1 MAATMTPVQL
11 ITVAADL
18 FKKVSS
24 SSKKKAVSLSL
35 YDGEKAPGIP
45 LDEYLKR
52 LVRYTGCDMDTVI
65 IAIIYIDRICINAN
79 IIITEN
85 NVHRLLLAGFIV
97 AIKWRQDRVHA
108 NSHYATVGGVTLKEL
123 NRLER
128 TALNDLKWETH
139 VKTTEYANYLHHF
152 EGIGECEDRVV

>member
-1 MAATMTPVQL
+1 MSATGTTSTFAMLKV
-11 ITVAADL
+11 VAGLLHDVL
-18 FKKVSS
+18 LKNGGRKQ
-24 SSKKKAVSLSL
+24 KTW

-139 VKTTEYANYLHHF
+139 VEKSLYSKYQKQLASN
-152 EGIGECEDRVV
+152 I